1 MAVQTFLG
9 AIFNLVT
16 RWEAGD
22 RLEEGLYGLLDSLK
36 APVPLK
42 VGEPFSGPLASC
54 PMLRKHKMTLVAE
67 AQATVW
73 MFLGSA

>member
-42 VGEPFSGPLASC
+42 VGEPFSVVSQHADNL
-54 PMLRKHKMTLVAE
+54 LFRKP
-67 AQATVW
+67 
-73 MFLGSA
+73 GSLHLSVLQSAGL